1 MEITESSGDGYF
13 RYQVDDPY
21 NLEQIPKLYGE
32 ISVPEEG
39 HYFLWVQAGQAR
51 RLLYEWEG
59 QRQDRELSAGKSLFD
74 LRQIPA
80 GKRLQITLPLNNR
93 PEHDMK
99 FADTG
104 EARIYAAKYDDQAYQ
119 ELYELLSREP
129 WKITRWGDTFLEGE
143 VESLEGEILWT
154 SVPWEKGWQVTIN
167 GIFLTDHWQF
177 PKCLPL
183 QGKRIPNLSASIYF
197 LTESTFCG
205 WRRGNTLCGLFGWR
219 IATRHQ

>member
-1 MEITESSGDGYF
+1 M
-13 RYQVDDPY
+13 
-21 NLEQIPKLYGE
+21 
-32 ISVPEEG
+32 
-39 HYFLWVQAGQAR
+39 
-51 RLLYEWEG
+51 
-59 QRQDRELSAGKSLFD
+59 SAGKSLFD

-143 VESLEGEILWT
+143 VESLEGGILWT
-154 SVPWEKGWQVTIN
+154 SVPWEKGWQVTVN
-167 GIFLTDHWQF
+167 GEPCQPVSLGDGGVLGVMLKPGRSVVCLEYHLPGIKAGMALSLISLAISLWAVRRKPFLGKMEKK
-177 PKCLPL
+177 PKRM
-183 QGKRIPNLSASIYF
+183 GKNNI
-197 LTESTFCG
+197 
-205 WRRGNTLCGLFGWR
+205 
-219 IATRHQ
+219 